1 MVSGPRDEV
10 ELLRPALEVFGKLFY
25 CGDKPGLAQ
34 SMKLAN
40 NFLSATGMAASSEA
54 IAMGVKAGLDP
65 SLMVDVLNAG
75 SGMNTATTQKF
86 PRAVLPG
93 TFDYGFGMALMVKDV
108 RLFLQEAEAFGIPVE
123 VAAAVGRLWEKAL
136 AEHGPDSD
144 FTRLAQTVEKGA
156 GVEMRARKKS

>member
-1 MVSGPRDEV
+1 MVSGPKGEV
-10 ELLRPALEVFGKLFY
+10 ETVRPALEVFGKVFY
-25 CGDKPGLAQ
+25 CGEKPGLAQ

-40 NFLSATGMAASSEA
+40 NFLSATGMAASCEA

-65 SLMVDVLNAG
+65 ALMVDVINAG

-86 PRAVLPG
+86 PRSVLPG

-108 RLFLQEAEAFGIPVE
+108 RLFLAEAEAFGIPIE
-123 VAAAVGRLWEKAL
+123 VAQAVGRLWEKAL

-144 FTRLAQTVEKGA
+144 FTEIAKTVEKGA
-156 GVEMRARKKS
+156 GVEMRAKKK